1 MEAHPGEHRRT
12 RDRERGHHRRN
23 RGNRRCWVEVVLNTD
38 SGLGGVVKRFM
49 APPKLLYVYVSG
61 LALCGLVALVVAV
74 WQTPWSQIPSSTA
87 FWPLAVLCLAA
98 VIGELRP
105 VVITRDS
112 EEFSL
117 STSTPF
123 VVALMAVGGG
133 GIAIVAQLFASLVD
147 DINLRRSP
155 LKSAFNSAQYVLSVL
170 AGRVVFAAITGDPVF
185 AAPQDVE
192 QGDVPAILIAGATM
206 IAVNWIFIAGVVAL
220 ATGTRLDRILAEE
233 RNHFVTSLAV
243 LLSVGTIAAFIAGD
257 GVAPL
262 LFLTM
267 PVVAMH
273 LFTQSAARHAYAATH
288 DQLTGLGNRG
298 QLHRDLD
305 RSLAAALEEG
315 VSGPGLILLD
325 LDHFKDINDTL
336 GHPVGDKV
344 LQNVA
349 QRLQQSIPEDASV
362 HRLGG
367 DEFAVV
373 HQGDV
378 VASQALA
385 RDLLESLS
393 EPVPVDGLE
402 LLIRASAGLAV
413 APDHGDDTSELMK
426 NADIAL
432 YHAKLERDRIS
443 VFSPELDVNSV
454 ERLRLLA
461 DLRAAIET
469 RALYLEY
476 QPQFDLATGKVV
488 GVEALV
494 RWNHEEHGL
503 IRADDF
509 IPLAEN
515 SGLIFPLTTFV
526 FDEAFSQLARW
537 RERGHKI
544 RLAVNVSA
552 RHLSDLALPDQVA
565 TAAIAHGLP
574 MSCLV
579 LEVTETAILSDP
591 ARADVVLRTLRS
603 RGVEISIDDYGTGHA
618 SLSYLKRLRIDEL
631 KVDRSFVSTIHTDSH
646 DLIIVRSTIALAL
659 DLGLRVVAE
668 GIEDQQT
675 ADALQGFGKVIGQGF
690 HLARPMS
697 AASIDAL
704 LEPTAQGQRDSRD
717 SDKKRTT

>member
-1 MEAHPGEHRRT
+1 MAPP
-12 RDRERGHHRRN
+12 N
-23 RGNRRCWVEVVLNTD
+23 LLSAYVL
-38 SGLGGVVKRFM
+38 SLGLLGGVALVWTVHHTPWSSLVSTDL
-49 APPKLLYVYVSG
+49 AP
-61 LALCGLVALVVAV
+61 ALVV
-74 WQTPWSQIPSSTA
+74 
-87 FWPLAVLCLAA
+87 LCIAT
-98 VIGELRP
+98 VVGELRP
-105 VVITRDS
+105 VVITKDS
-112 EEFSL
+112 EEFTL

-123 VVALMAVGGG
+123 VIALMAIGGG
-133 GIAIVAQLFASLVD
+133 GLASAAQLLASLLD
-147 DINLRRSP
+147 DLRAKRSL
-155 LKSAFNSAQYVLSVL
+155 LKVVFNSAQYVLSVL
-170 AGRVVFAAITGDPVF
+170 AGRVVFAAVTGDGVF
-185 AAPQDVE
+185 DAPREVVSTE
-192 QGDVPAILIAGATM
+192 VPALLLAGATT

-220 ATGTRLDRILAEE
+220 ATGTRLDRVLAEE
-233 RNHFVTSLAV
+233 RTHFVTSLAV
-243 LLSVGTIAAFIAGD
+243 LLSVGAIAAFIAGD

-288 DQLTGLGNRG
+288 DQLTRLGNRG

-349 QRLQQSIPEDASV
+349 HRLQQSIPEDASV

-373 HQGDV
+373 HHGDV
-378 VASQALA
+378 AASETLA
-385 RDLLESLS
+385 RELLESLS

-413 APDHGDDTSELMK
+413 APDHGKDTSELMK

-432 YHAKLERDRIS
+432 YHAKLERDRVS

-476 QPQFDLATGKVV
+476 QPQFDLTTGRIE

-494 RWNHEEHGL
+494 RWNHDEHGL
-503 IRADDF
+503 VRADDF

-515 SGLIFPLTTFV
+515 SGLIFPLTEFV
-526 FDEAFSQLARW
+526 FDEAFAQLARW
-537 RERGHKI
+537 RERGHQL

-552 RHLSDLALPDQVA
+552 RHLSDLALPELVA
-565 TAAIAHGLP
+565 AAAIAHGLP

-591 ARADVVLRTLRS
+591 VRADVVLRTLRS

-618 SLSYLKRLRIDEL
+618 SLGYLKRLSIDEL
-631 KVDRSFVSTIHTDSH
+631 KVDRSFVSTIHIDSQ

-668 GIEDQQT
+668 GVEDQQT
-675 ADALQGFGKVIGQGF
+675 ADALQSFGKVIGQGF
-690 HLARPMS
+690 HLARPM
-697 AASIDAL
+697 AASALDAL
-704 LEPTAQGQRDSRD
+704 LEPVGVAKQSERPLA
-717 SDKKRTT
+717 KKRAT